1 MFEDYL
7 QDSHYFLTAAE
18 TTIKEGNAREARRYF
33 RAAVFCAFGA
43 MEAFVNYLAD
53 SFSKAKSIPAHEIL
67 FLTDNALVFAK
78 NKGFVERTEFHRLED
93 KLRLLISKFVPGFDF
108 EGLSWNRFKEFKDLR
123 DSLVHSR
130 DAEDERDPSDYR
142 MRMREGLKSI
152 IEIMN
157 KIMEGMAGRP
167 LRRQILDLVPE

>member
-7 QDSHYFLTAAE
+7 QDSHYFLTTAE
-18 TTIKEGNAREARRYF
+18 NNAKEGNIKNARRYF
-33 RAAVFCAFGA
+33 RASVFCTFGA

-53 SFSKAKSIPAHEIL
+53 SFSKGKSIPAHEIL
-67 FLTDNALVFAK
+67 FLTDRALVFAK

-93 KLRLLISKFVPGFDF
+93 KLRLLISKFAPGFDF
-108 EGLSWNRFKEFKDLR
+108 DSLSWNRFKEFKDLR

-130 DAEDERDPSDYR
+130 DAEDERNPSDYKTLVR
-142 MRMREGLKSI
+142 SGIKSV

-157 KIMEGMAGRP
+157 NIMEGMSGRP
-167 LRRQILDLVPE
+167 LRKQILDLVPE

>member
-7 QDSHYFLTAAE
+7 QDSHYFLAAAE
-18 TTIKEGNAREARRYF
+18 KTAKEHNFRDARRYF
-33 RAAVFCAFGA
+33 RASVFCAFGA

-53 SFSKAKSIPAHEIL
+53 AFSKGNSIPAHEIL
-67 FLTDNALVFAK
+67 FLTDTALVFAK

-93 KLRLLISKFVPGFDF
+93 KLRLLISKFVSGFDF
-108 EGLSWNRFKEFKDLR
+108 DGLSWNRFKEFKDLR

-142 MRMREGLKSI
+142 TRVRSGLKSV

-157 KIMEGMAGRP
+157 KIMEGIAGRP
-167 LRRQILDLVPE
+167 LRKQILDLAPE